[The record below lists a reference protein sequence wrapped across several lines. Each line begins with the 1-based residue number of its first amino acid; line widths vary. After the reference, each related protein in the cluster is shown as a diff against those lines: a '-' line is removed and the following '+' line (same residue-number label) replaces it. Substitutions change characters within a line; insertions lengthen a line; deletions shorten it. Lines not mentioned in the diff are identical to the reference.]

1 MLYDIDSFGFVCG
14 YISKNWNVMSERD
27 LLAVRHLGKRLMET
41 KYQSWKRHNI
51 LELKEEYERE
61 NPPYRYGFE
70 KFCRN
75 MFNGINS
82 CKNE

>member
-14 YISKNWNVMSERD
+14 YISKNWGVMSERD
-27 LLAVRHLGKRLMET
+27 LLADRHLAGRLKEA

-61 NPPYRYGFE
+61 NPPYRDGFE
-70 KFCRN
+70 RFCRE
-75 MFNGINS
+75 MFDKI
-82 CKNE
+82 